1 MHLRRT
7 RRTPTERALD
17 TAKETARDLGTKA
30 GEAAFLLN
38 ERAQTTVIPAVE
50 QAAKNAAERY
60 HNEVQPL
67 ILTAATSI
75 AATAAASA
83 ETAREEAR
91 VRAQKALTEI
101 DRRGREA
108 LKEADKRG
116 QQARVDALKRGLEMT
131 EKAKSAVGVEEE
143 PPKKTHRLR
152 NLLIALG
159 LAGIAAY
166 VATKVNGDSSTQDEP
181 VRIPTTPPPVTEV
194 STEADTFAE
203 EVPPAPLATDT
214 VVGGPTLDQDD
225 AGVESAHASEVIAAP
240 DDAVA
245 SQTDEDRLR

>member
-7 RRTPTERALD
+7 RRTPTERAID
-17 TAKETARDLGTKA
+17 TAKETARDLGTRA

-38 ERAQTTVIPAVE
+38 ERAQATVIPAVE

-131 EKAKSAVGVEEE
+131 EKAKSAVGLEE

-166 VATKVNGDSSTQDEP
+166 VATKVNGDSSAQDEP
-181 VRIPTTPPPVTEV
+181 VRIPTTPPPVTEA

-214 VVGGPTLDQDD
+214 VVGGPTLDQNDGG
-225 AGVESAHASEVIAAP
+225 AESAHASETIAAP
-240 DDAVA
+240 DDAIA
-245 SQTDEDRLR
+245 SHTDEDRLR

>member
-1 MHLRRT
+1 LEDLYASPPH

-17 TAKETARDLGTKA
+17 SAKETAKDLGTRA

-67 ILTAATSI
+67 ILTAATLDRRDRRPPARRPRAGGSG
-75 AATAAASA
+75 ARA
-83 ETAREEAR
+83 EGAH
-91 VRAQKALTEI
+91 EI

-131 EKAKSAVGVEEE
+131 EKARSVVGRRK

-159 LAGIAAY
+159 WPDSRQRSQQGER
-166 VATKVNGDSSTQDEP
+166 DSSHAGRAGPHPDEP
-181 VRIPTTPPPVTEV
+181 AARHRGEHR
-194 STEADTFAE
+194 
-203 EVPPAPLATDT
+203 
-214 VVGGPTLDQDD
+214 GGHLRRRG
-225 AGVESAHASEVIAAP
+225 AALHACDGHGRRRPHPGSG
-240 DDAVA
+240 
-245 SQTDEDRLR
+245 

>member
-17 TAKETARDLGTKA
+17 SAKETAKDLGTRA

-50 QAAKNAAERY
+50 QAAKNVAERY

-131 EKAKSAVGVEEE
+131 EKARSVVGPEE

-166 VATKVNGDSSTQDEP
+166 VASKVNGDSSTQDEP
-181 VRIPTTPPPVTEV
+181 VRIPTTPPPVTEA

-203 EVPPAPLATDT
+203 DVPPAPLATDT
-214 VVGGPTLDQDD
+214 VAGGPTLDQGDQG
-225 AGVESAHASEVIAAP
+225 AESAHAAEAHAAP